1 MKERIIVKILC
12 LNPPFLKAFSRE
24 QRSPAVTK
32 SGTIYYPM
40 WLAYGAGSLI
50 KAGHDVELVDGVARN
65 WTHSDIEEYIR
76 TRRPDLIVCATS
88 TPSIASDISV
98 ATLAKGVDP
107 GILTI
112 FVGVHVSAE
121 PVRSLEMCAD
131 ADAVVIGEYDETLV
145 EFAASA
151 SLPRQ
156 QWNGIRGLAW
166 RDGPDIRINESRPYI
181 DDLDSLPLVAETYH
195 KFLNFKDYFYSI
207 ARWPEVTLITGR
219 GCDHHCI
226 YCVYPQNMTGHHVR
240 YRSIDN
246 VLDEWE
252 FVEKNF
258 QGVKELFIEDD
269 AMTLDRERL
278 RALMARKIERGIRI
292 GFTANS
298 RADVD
303 YETLKWMKKGGC
315 RLLCVGFESGNQG
328 ILDHMGKR
336 LKLEQS
342 HQFIRDAKKAGIMIH
357 GCFLVG
363 LPGETHETLEETLA
377 FAKKLTPDT
386 AQFFPLMVYPGTAA
400 YKWAQKE
407 GYLLTEDFSQWLT
420 GDGMHNCVI
429 EQPDL
434 SNRELVEF
442 CDRAR
447 REFYLRPRYMMFK
460 LWQIMIHPEEA
471 TRTLKSMKKFWKY
484 LIYGSFGKRLD
495 R

>member
-1 MKERIIVKILC
+1 MKILC

-40 WLAYGAGSLI
+40 WLAYGAGSLV
-50 KAGHDVELVDGVARN
+50 KAGHSVDLIDGVAKG
-65 WTHSDIEEYIR
+65 WTREDIGSYIR
-76 TRRPDLIVCATS
+76 NNHPGMIVCATS
-88 TPSIASDISV
+88 TPSIASDLSV
-98 ATLAKGVDP
+98 ASLAKEINSDIVVV
-107 GILTI
+107 

-121 PVRSLEMCAD
+121 PERSLAMCPE
-131 ADAVVIGEYDETLV
+131 ADAVIIGEYDQTLV
-145 EFAASA
+145 ELASA
-151 SLPRQ
+151 AGSAREQWSL
-156 QWNGIRGLAW
+156 IRGIAW
-166 RDGPDIRINESRPYI
+166 RNGKDIVINERRPYI
-181 DDLDSLPLVAETYH
+181 EDLDSLPMVAEIYQ
-195 KFLNFKDYFYSI
+195 KYLNFKDYFYSI

-226 YCVYPQNMTGHHVR
+226 YCVYPQNMTGHKVR

-246 VLDEWE
+246 VLDEWD

-258 QGVKELFIEDD
+258 KGVKELFIEDD

-278 RALMARKIERGIRI
+278 RALMARKIERGIKI

-328 ILDHMGKR
+328 ILDRMGKQ
-336 LKLEQS
+336 LNLDQS
-342 HQFIRDAKKAGIMIH
+342 YRFIRDAKKAGIMIH

-400 YKWAQKE
+400 YNWAKKE
-407 GYLLTEDFSQWLT
+407 GYLLTDDFSQWLT
-420 GDGMHNCVI
+420 EDGMHNCVI
-429 EQPDL
+429 ERPDL
-434 SNRELVEF
+434 TNRELVDF

-447 REFYLRPRYMMFK
+447 REFYLRPRYILFK
-460 LWQIMIHPEEA
+460 LMQTISHPEEA
-471 TRTLKSMKKFWKY
+471 TRTLKSMKKFWRY
-484 LIYGSFGKRLD
+484 LLYGSFRKNSPSL
-495 R
+495 

>member
-1 MKERIIVKILC
+1 MKILC
-12 LNPPFLKAFSRE
+12 LNPPFLPAFSRE

-40 WLAYGAGSLI
+40 WLAYGAGSLL
-50 KAGHDVELVDGVARN
+50 KAGHDVDLIDGVVRN
-65 WTHSDIEEYIR
+65 WTREDIEVYIR
-76 TRRPDLIVCATS
+76 EKQPDMLVCATS
-88 TPSIASDISV
+88 TPSIVSDLSV
-98 ATLAKGVDP
+98 AALAKAVRPD
-107 GILTI
+107 IRMV

-121 PVRSLEMCAD
+121 PRKSLEMCPE
-131 ADAVVIGEYDETLV
+131 ADAVVIGEYDATLV
-145 EFAASA
+145 EIAGVSSPAGESWK
-151 SLPRQ
+151 S
-156 QWNGIRGLAW
+156 IRGLAW
-166 RDGPDIRINESRPYI
+166 RDGNIIQINEKRPYI
-181 DDLDSLPLVAETYH
+181 ADLDSLPMVAEIYH
-195 KFLNFKDYFYSI
+195 RFLDFRDYFYSI

-226 YCVYPQNMTGHHVR
+226 YCVYPQNMTGHQVR

-252 FVEKNF
+252 YVENNF
-258 QGVKELFIEDD
+258 SGVRELFIEDD

-278 RALMARKIERGIRI
+278 RKLMARKIERGIRI

-328 ILDHMGKR
+328 ILDRMGKKLR
-336 LKLEQS
+336 LEQS
-342 HQFIRDAKKAGIMIH
+342 VQFTRDAKKAGVMVH

-363 LPGETHETLEETLA
+363 LPGETRETLEETLE
-377 FAKKLTPDT
+377 FAKRLTPDT

-400 YKWAQKE
+400 YRWAQKE
-407 GYLLTEDFSQWLT
+407 GYLLTEDFSRWLT
-420 GDGMHNCVI
+420 DDGMHNCVV
-429 EQPDL
+429 ERPDL

-460 LWQIMIHPEEA
+460 LCQIMTRPDEA
-471 TRTLKSMKKFWKY
+471 RRTLKSFKKFWKY
-484 LIYGSFGKRLD
+484 LLMGSFRKPNDPARPN
-495 R
+495 